1 MILGV
6 DVLDPFSFSSAESAD
21 SGRAKVS
28 LPKKLRANYAALCV
42 SGERSAVSL
51 VSMPASHASGN
62 LEAIIR
68 KQMALEGEHRMSF
81 VRTGTP
87 RPKAEASF
95 LAVAMPEEDAQA
107 VLAPMASGIPAP
119 VSLEISGLSALA
131 AFEHGPG
138 RNHASDCVALV
149 EAGKKSI
156 CLTIIDAG
164 TVVLTRMLDFG
175 ADRLER
181 AVGKKMGLSEDVTQE
196 IIADGAFDTS
206 DILQAVMGAFYQQ
219 LIRANDYVERRGD
232 TRISCIYLSGGLCHL
247 DSWGEGIRAVT
258 GREVA
263 VLNPFDGIKMAPDAY
278 PEKWVGQEGRFS
290 AAVGVGLHALES
302 TQ

>member
-1 MILGV
+1 
-6 DVLDPFSFSSAESAD
+6 
-21 SGRAKVS
+21 
-28 LPKKLRANYAALCV
+28 
-42 SGERSAVSL
+42 
-51 VSMPASHASGN
+51 
-62 LEAIIR
+62 
-68 KQMALEGEHRMSF
+68 MSF